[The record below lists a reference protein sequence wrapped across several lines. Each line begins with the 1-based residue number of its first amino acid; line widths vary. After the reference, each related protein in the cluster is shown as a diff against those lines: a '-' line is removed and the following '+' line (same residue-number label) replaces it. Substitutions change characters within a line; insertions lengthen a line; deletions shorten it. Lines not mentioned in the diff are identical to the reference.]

1 MKICSQCGIEKNE
14 SEFIKNNKKSDGL
27 RCECKICSL
36 KYYKKYKENNVEK
49 LKTSQKKYREKN
61 KEKVKKWH
69 KEWEE
74 KNREKRKEQ
83 MKKWHNK
90 NYENTKEEKKEKC
103 KEWRENNIEK
113 VKNYR
118 KEYNEKNNKYRLD
131 YARNYAKENREKRK
145 EQMILYRIENKQQI
159 LKTSKQWREKNKEK
173 IKNRLKTDNEYKI
186 KITMHRSFKNSI
198 RKKTKSF
205 FKYTNLAYAD
215 YIDYFKNN
223 FPVEFSEITE
233 KGKYHIDHII
243 PCAIYDFKNPDEIK
257 LCWQP
262 ENLRIIP
269 AKENLKKS
277 SKLDFD
283 LIKKYKIEHLL
294 PKQYRQS

>member
-74 KNREKRKEQ
+74 K
-83 MKKWHNK
+83 
-90 NYENTKEEKKEKC
+90 
-103 KEWRENNIEK
+103 
-113 VKNYR
+113 
-118 KEYNEKNNKYRLD
+118 
-131 YARNYAKENREKRK
+131 NREKRK